1 MLAIL
6 LQSAHFAPRHRATQ
20 ASTGPRRARS
30 DLMTG
35 FLVSGKEKKGTR
47 IRRKIKASLAS
58 RAYACHAH
66 RISIVHTY
74 CRYVRGVQSHTHS
87 FTLYGCAPRS
97 CHSLP
102 LGAISIRFMSYSRY
116 FATCSMGSFVK
127 FSRWYPRYCSNK
139 SMDARRI
146 VTSSELP
153 KDPVENPT
161 MAAVGTKQGFFG

>member
-1 MLAIL
+1 MIVMLI
-6 LQSAHFAPRHRATQ
+6 F
-20 ASTGPRRARS
+20 
-30 DLMTG
+30 
-35 FLVSGKEKKGTR
+35 VK
-47 IRRKIKASLAS
+47 
-58 RAYACHAH
+58 
-66 RISIVHTY
+66 
-74 CRYVRGVQSHTHS
+74 YVRGVQSHTHS